1 MLGKYVIVRS
11 DKAGVFFGILENKE
25 GLELTL
31 VNVRKI
37 YYWSGANTVEDLAIQ
52 GVKNPNNC
60 KITNTVEKLVL
71 SSYDQ
76 IIPCSELAI
85 SNLKEVFVW
94 KA

>member
-60 KITNTVEKLVL
+60 KITNIVEKLVL

>member
-11 DKAGVFFGILENKE
+11 DKAGVFFGILEAKD

-31 VNVRKI
+31 CNVRKI
-37 YYWSGANTVEDLAIQ
+37 YYWSGAKTVEDLAIQ
-52 GVKNPNNC
+52 GVMNPNNC
-60 KITNTVEKLVL
+60 KITNFVDKIIL

-76 IIPCSELAI
+76 ILPCSELAI
-85 SNLKEVFVW
+85 SNLKEVFIW